1 MPSITMP
8 AVRYAPH
15 WVSTDELAATYRL
28 HHPDHPRLATWM
40 RMVRSTGVEKR
51 PWLRPPASTGA
62 ADGVGPRSRTA
73 YGAARDLAVTAG
85 RDALAAAG
93 LRPCDIDAVVT
104 SHTSS
109 YTVPGLEVDLVRRLG
124 LRPDVSRVGLATAA
138 CAGGAHALTQ
148 AARIARDLPDAAVL
162 VVVSEALSTLFH
174 PSGELS
180 LQQVLYSGLFGDA
193 AGAVVVTGDAAPLAG
208 RRVQV
213 GEAWE
218 YLLPDSEDAYWGVID
233 QPGIRFDS
241 GARSRTAPGQV
252 GPALGEWLA
261 RGPAPQWAVVHP
273 GGPGII
279 STTLEAIGMGP
290 EDGRHARDS
299 LAEAGNLGGVAVLD
313 VLSRTLAAPVPPTG
327 PGLLVAH
334 GPGFTT
340 TALRLDGAP
349 V

>member
-1 MPSITMP
+1 MP

-15 WVSTDELAATYRL
+15 WVSTDELAAAYRE
-28 HHPDHPRLATWM
+28 HHPRHPRLATWI
-40 RMVRSTGVEKR
+40 RMVRSAGVEQR

-62 ADGVGPRSRTA
+62 ADGVGPRSRAA
-73 YGAARDLAVTAG
+73 YAAARDLAVTAAA
-85 RDALAAAG
+85 DALASAG
-93 LRPCDIDAVVT
+93 LGADDIDAVVT

-109 YTVPGLEVDLVRRLG
+109 YTVPGLEVDLIRRLG
-124 LRPDVSRVGLATAA
+124 LRPDVSRIGLATAA
-138 CAGGAHALTQ
+138 CAGGAHAIAQ
-148 AARIARDLPDAAVL
+148 AARIARDRSDAAVL

-180 LQQVLYSGLFGDA
+180 LQQVLYSGLFGDS
-193 AGAVVVTGDAAPLAG
+193 AGAAVVTGEATPTDG
-208 RRVQV
+208 RRVPV

-241 GARSRTAPGQV
+241 GARSRSAPAQV
-252 GPALGEWLA
+252 GPALTDWLG
-261 RGPAPQWAVVHP
+261 RGPAPRWAVVHP

-279 STTLEAIGMGP
+279 TTTLEAIGVGP
-290 EDGRHARDS
+290 EQGHHARAS

-313 VLSRTLAAPVPPTG
+313 VLARTLAAPVPPAG

-340 TALRLDGAP
+340 TALRLGG
-349 V
+349 VRV